1 MAAQTQLIESTT
13 QQRLTLPL
21 HQDSGFN
28 LKPRKFSLQTSKKP
42 THHHHP
48 MHISSPIDHYH
59 HHAHLSLLGN
69 PINSSTYASIL
80 QSCKCPNIGKQVHSH
95 TIRTGFGG
103 DEFVDTKLLQM
114 YTRFGCLEDANMVFD
129 KMLLRNLYS
138 YTAIISLYADCGL
151 FEEAFALFRELQFE
165 DIGLEFFVF
174 PVVLKVCS
182 GLAMVE
188 LGRQLHGLA
197 MKYQFV
203 SNIYVGNALVDM
215 YGKCVG
221 LDDAKKVFQMMPKRD
236 CVSWNSFVTA
246 CAVNGMV
253 FEALEVLERMSSSD
267 DKSPNLVSWSAV
279 VGGFAQNGYNEEA
292 IKMLVRMQEE
302 GLEPNAQTLASVLP
316 ACARLQKLSLGKEF
330 HGYITRHGFMHNPFV
345 VNGLVDVYRRCAD
358 MGSAFK
364 LFSKFSVKNEVSC
377 NTMIVGYCENG
388 NVYDA
393 KELFD
398 QMEQLGVEKDVIS
411 WNSMISG
418 YVDNFMFDEALT
430 MFKDLL
436 MEEDIKPNSFTFG
449 SALTAC
455 ADMASLKL
463 GKEIHAHAI
472 IYGLQTNTFVGGAL
486 VEMYCK
492 CQDLDA
498 AQMAFDQVTARD
510 TPTWNA
516 LISGHAHCNHIEN
529 IKHLL
534 QKMKDDGFEQ
544 NIYTW
549 NGIIAGHV
557 ENNHH
562 DRAMQ
567 LFSEMQTSN
576 LMPDIYTVGII
587 LSACSSLAT
596 IERGKQVHAHSIRCG
611 YDSDVHIGAALV
623 DMYAKCGSL
632 NQALSAFK
640 RISNP
645 DLVSQNAMLTAY
657 AMHGYGEEGIAHFR
671 RMLADS
677 FRPDHVSFLSV
688 LSSCVHA
695 GCIDRGREFFDLMGY
710 YNVKPSLKH
719 YTCMVDLLSR
729 AGELHEAY
737 ETVKRTP
744 MVPDSVMWGTLLG
757 GCVIHGNVELGQ
769 TAAEKLVELEPEN
782 SGNYVLLANLYA
794 YAGRWSDLVRTRQ
807 TMKHRRMHKNPG
819 CSQIEDR
826 DGIHGF
832 LASDRSHERT
842 EEIYTTLDSL
852 TVHIK
857 IQFKISL

>member
-1 MAAQTQLIESTT
+1 
-13 QQRLTLPL
+13 
-21 HQDSGFN
+21 
-28 LKPRKFSLQTSKKP
+28 
-42 THHHHP
+42 
-48 MHISSPIDHYH
+48 MHISSPIDHH
-59 HHAHLSLLGN
+59 HTHLSLLGN

-114 YTRFGCLEDANMVFD
+114 YTRFGCLEDANMMFD

-174 PVVLKVCS
+174 PVVLK
-182 GLAMVE
+182 
-188 LGRQLHGLA
+188 A

-221 LDDAKKVFQMMPKRD
+221 LDDAKKVFEMMPKRD
-236 CVSWNSFVTA
+236 CVSWNSLVTA
-246 CAVNGMV
+246 FAVNGMV
-253 FEALEVLERMSSSD
+253 FEALEVLERMPSSD

-279 VGGFAQNGYNEEA
+279 VGGFAQNGYNEEV

-302 GLEPNAQTLASVLP
+302 GLEPNVQTLASVLP

-377 NTMIVGYCENG
+377 NTMIVGYLG
-388 NVYDA
+388 I
-393 KELFD
+393 ELFD

-418 YVDNFMFDEALT
+418 YVDNFMFDEALS

-436 MEEDIKPNSFTFG
+436 MEEDIKRNSFTFG

-455 ADMASLKL
+455 ADMASFKL

-472 IYGLQTNTFVGGAL
+472 IYSLQTNTFVGGAL

-498 AQMAFDQVTARD
+498 AQMAFDEVTERD

-516 LISGHAHCNHIEN
+516 LISGHAHCNQIEN
-529 IKHLL
+529 IEHLL
-534 QKMKDDGFEQ
+534 QKMKEDGFEQ

-562 DRAMQ
+562 DRAMH

-596 IERGKQVHAHSIRCG
+596 IEREKQVHAHSVRCG

-632 NQALSAFK
+632 KHAFSAYK
-640 RISNP
+640 RIQNP
-645 DLVSQNAMLTAY
+645 NLVSQNAMLTAY
-657 AMHGYGEEGIAHFR
+657 AMHGHGEEGIAHFR
-671 RMLADS
+671 RMLADG

-695 GCIDRGREFFDLMGY
+695 GCIERGHEFFDLMGY
-710 YNVKPSLKH
+710 YNVKPSLKY
-719 YTCMVDLLSR
+719 YTCMVDLSSR
-729 AGELHEAY
+729 AGQLDEAY

-769 TAAEKLVELEPEN
+769 TAAEKLVEFEPEN

-794 YAGRWSDLVRTRQ
+794 YAGRWSDLARTRQ
-807 TMKHRRMHKNPG
+807 TMKHRIMHKNPG
-819 CSQIEDR
+819 CSRIEVR

-852 TVHIK
+852 TLHIK
-857 IQFKISL
+857 TQFKISL